1 MRKANELSRRLNW
14 KVGVEED
21 NENQILIKKQWIHS
35 LVEVG
40 MEELEVEILVKVLW
54 GDKWQIEREIEGRK
68 DLCTKGQEIENR
80 NNLVTSWYTSGKT

>member
-40 MEELEVEILVKVLW
+40 IEELEVEILVKVL
-54 GDKWQIEREIEGRK
+54 
-68 DLCTKGQEIENR
+68 
-80 NNLVTSWYTSGKT
+80 